1 MKAVCATPPGA
12 ARRAGL
18 LPRGRGDLV
27 RQIVIWLGFGVAY
40 EIARGLADRGT
51 PLALEN
57 ARRILDAERAL
68 HGAVEPW
75 LQRQVLAAGGL
86 LLHAVNYTYWLSQF
100 VVVGLVLLWIYLRRY
115 PAFLRVRDTVIV
127 TNTIALAGYVL
138 LPTAPPRLLP
148 GEGFVDTVAASPI
161 SHATDLVELASNP
174 YAAMPSLH
182 AADALIVGVSLAL
195 LVRPLWLKVLW
206 LLWPC
211 WVAFALMASANH
223 FWLDIA
229 VGVALVALAVPVAG
243 WVERRRARVSHVEDD
258 AAAPPVALPP
268 EREAA
273 ERHRLHEVARVA
285 GPTLDGRPQPALFHL
300 ERGHP
305 FGDEALDLRE
315 EDELVQ
321 PVDEQERRV
330 VGDELHRARDRLAG
344 RA

>member
-1 MKAVCATPPGA
+1 MKPVCAPPEAG
-12 ARRAGL
+12 RRKGL

-27 RQIVIWLGFGVAY
+27 RQTLIWLGFGAAY

-57 ARRILDAERAL
+57 ARRILDAELAL
-68 HGAVEPW
+68 HGVVEPW

-127 TNTIALAGYVL
+127 TNTIALVGYVL

-148 GEGFVDTVAASPI
+148 GQGFVDTVAASPI

-229 VGVALVALAVPVAG
+229 VGVALAAIAVPVTG
-243 WVERRRARVSHVEDD
+243 WIERRRARVSHVEHD
-258 AAAPPVALPP
+258 AAAPPPAFRP
-268 EREAA
+268 ERQAA
-273 ERHRLHEVARVA
+273 ERHRLDEVTRVA
-285 GPTLDGRPQPALFHL
+285 GAALDGRPQPALSHL
-300 ERGHP
+300 ERRDP
-305 FGDEALDLRE
+305 LGDEALDLGE

-321 PVDEQERRV
+321 PVDQEERGV
-330 VGDELHRARDRLAG
+330 VRGELDQARDRLAG